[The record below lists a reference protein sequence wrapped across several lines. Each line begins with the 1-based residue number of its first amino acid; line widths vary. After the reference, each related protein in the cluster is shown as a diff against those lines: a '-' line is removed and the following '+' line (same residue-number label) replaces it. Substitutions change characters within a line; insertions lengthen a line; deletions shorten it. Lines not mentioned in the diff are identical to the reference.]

1 MTNSKLSLPKNKRQ
15 GTIFHSFYEIRISLV
30 PNKRQ
35 KTVQKRRKKK
45 KQKKKTIEQQT

>member
-45 KQKKKTIEQQT
+45 NKKKKL